1 MKYILYLLIVII
13 VPAII
18 WAQNSSTGAG
28 SASNL
33 LLRFPVSARV
43 SGISEAYTGLAN
55 DENTI
60 LYNPAGLPNLNNTVI
75 SLNHAEWLEDI
86 RIDNIIYGQ
95 KLTYNASIGVSITH
109 MWMPAIQGKDQYGQA
124 TEDFNV
130 SSSIIQFGLG
140 YKIQRALYLGLTA
153 KYFQDKLANYTATGF
168 AFDIGVFM
176 HTAIKNLT
184 IGLSLQNFGDK
195 IRYDKLNQEIPL
207 TFRGGLAYH
216 IMDKRLTISADI
228 VKSSDTDIN
237 LYTGIEYNFQQSFF
251 IRLGN
256 QYSNS
261 RSLSP
266 SYGLGFVL
274 KQYLETNYMFGNLE
288 DLGMTHKIGF
298 AFKFNSPSKD
308 NNYSIPKT
316 INSYTR
322 KTSDIKNKVYM
333 SALENELLLSWQNI
347 NNANYNIYVKTDA
360 KNEWRKIN
368 ETPQK
373 SAFYK
378 IKKPNKAGKY
388 IFMVTYI
395 LNNQEYPI
403 SEEII
408 FNVK

>member
-33 LLRFPVSARV
+33 LLRFPASARV

-237 LYTGIEYNFQQSFF
+237 LYSGIEYNFQQSFF

-360 KNEWRKIN
+360 KNVWRKIN

>member
-237 LYTGIEYNFQQSFF
+237 LYSGIEYNFQQSFF

-360 KNEWRKIN
+360 KNVWRKIN

>member
-1 MKYILYLLIVII
+1 M
-13 VPAII
+13 PAII

-237 LYTGIEYNFQQSFF
+237 LYSGIEYNFQQSFF

-308 NNYSIPKT
+308 INYSIPKT

-360 KNEWRKIN
+360 KNVWRKIN

>member
-1 MKYILYLLIVII
+1 MKYILSLLIFI
-13 VPAII
+13 VVPPII
-18 WAQNSSTGAG
+18 WAQNSSTDAG

-33 LLRFPVSARV
+33 LLRFPASARV

-60 LYNPAGLPNLNNTVI
+60 LYNPAGLPNLNSTVI

-95 KLTYNASIGVSITH
+95 RLTYNTSIGISFTH

-140 YKIQRALYLGLTA
+140 YKIQRAIYLGLTA
-153 KYFQDKLANYTATGF
+153 KYFQDKLANYIATGF
-168 AFDIGVFM
+168 AFDIGIFM

-184 IGLSLQNFGDK
+184 LGLSVQNLGDK
-195 IRYDKLNQEIPL
+195 IRYDKLSQEIPL

-216 IMDKRLTISADI
+216 ILNKRLTMTADI
-228 VKSSDTDIN
+228 VKFSDTDLN
-237 LYTGIEYNFQQSFF
+237 LYTGIEYNIQQSFI

-274 KQYLETNYMFGNLE
+274 KQHLETNYTFGNLK

-298 AFKFNSPSKD
+298 TFKFNPSSK
-308 NNYSIPKT
+308 NYKYSTPKT
-316 INSYTR
+316 TNSYTR
-322 KTSDIKNKVYM
+322 KTPVIKRKIFI
-333 SALENELLLSWQNI
+333 SSLENELLLSWQNI
-347 NNANYNIYVKTDA
+347 DNANYNIYVKTDA
-360 KNEWRKIN
+360 KNEWLKIN
-368 ETPQK
+368 KTPQK

-378 IKKPNKAGKY
+378 IKRLNKAGKY

-403 SEEII
+403 SEEVI

>member
-1 MKYILYLLIVII
+1 MKYILYLLIFII

-18 WAQNSSTGAG
+18 WAQNSSIGAG
-28 SASNL
+28 LASNL
-33 LLRFPVSARV
+33 LLRFPASARV

-60 LYNPAGLPNLNNTVI
+60 LYNPAGLPNLNSTVI
-75 SLNHAEWLEDI
+75 SLNHTEWLEDI

-95 KLTYNASIGVSITH
+95 KLTYNTSIGVSVTH

-130 SSSIIQFGLG
+130 SSSIVQFGLG
-140 YKIQRALYLGLTA
+140 YKIQRAIYLGLTA
-153 KYFQDKLANYTATGF
+153 KYFQDKLANYSATGF
-168 AFDIGVFM
+168 AFDIGLFV

-184 IGLSLQNFGDK
+184 LGLSVQNLGDK
-195 IRYDKLNQEIPL
+195 IRYDKLSQEIPL
-207 TFRGGLAYH
+207 TIRSGLAYH
-216 IMDKRLTISADI
+216 ILDKQLTISADV

-237 LYTGIEYNFQQSFF
+237 LYTGVEYNFQKSFI

-266 SYGLGFVL
+266 SYGLGFML
-274 KQYLETNYMFGNLE
+274 KQHLETNYTFGSLE

-298 AFKFNSPSKD
+298 TFKFNLPNKS
-308 NNYSIPKT
+308 YSYSSPKT
-316 INSYTR
+316 TNSYTR
-322 KTSDIKNKVYM
+322 KTPNIKRKIFISD
-333 SALENELLLSWQNI
+333 LENELLLSWQNI
-347 NNANYNIYVKTDA
+347 DNAKYNIYVKTDD
-360 KNEWRKIN
+360 KNEWLKIN
-368 ETPQK
+368 ETPEK
-373 SAFYK
+373 AAFHK
-378 IKKPNKAGKY
+378 IKKPNKAGRY

-395 LNNQEYPI
+395 LNNREYPI
-403 SEEII
+403 SEEVI

>member
-1 MKYILYLLIVII
+1 